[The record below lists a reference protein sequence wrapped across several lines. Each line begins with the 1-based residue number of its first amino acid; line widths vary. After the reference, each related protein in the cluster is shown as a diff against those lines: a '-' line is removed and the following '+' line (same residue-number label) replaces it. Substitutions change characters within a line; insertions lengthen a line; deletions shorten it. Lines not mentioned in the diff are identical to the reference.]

1 MLDLRVPSG
10 WFFTVLGLILLGM
23 GIFAPETR
31 AALSDANVN
40 LYSGLAM
47 LVFGLF
53 MLLPKTQRV
62 DLAQFPGPNWVVLRI
77 AGD

>member
-40 LYSGLAM
+40 LYSGIAM

-53 MLLPKTQRV
+53 MLLMAWR
-62 DLAQFPGPNWVVLRI
+62 ASRR
-77 AGD
+77 AA

>member
-23 GIFAPETR
+23 GLFAPDTR
-31 AALSDANVN
+31 AALTDANVN
-40 LYSGLAM
+40 LYAGLPM

-53 MLLPKTQRV
+53 MLLMAWR
-62 DLAQFPGPNWVVLRI
+62 ASRR
-77 AGD
+77 AS

>member
-1 MLDLRVPSG
+1 
-10 WFFTVLGLILLGM
+10 M

-40 LYSGLAM
+40 LYGGLAM

-53 MLLPKTQRV
+53 MLFMAWR
-62 DLAQFPGPNWVVLRI
+62 ASRR
-77 AGD
+77 AA

>member
-53 MLLPKTQRV
+53 MLLMAWR
-62 DLAQFPGPNWVVLRI
+62 ASRR
-77 AGD
+77 AA

>member
-1 MLDLRVPSG
+1 MMDLRVPSG

-53 MLLPKTQRV
+53 MLLMAWR
-62 DLAQFPGPNWVVLRI
+62 ASRR
-77 AGD
+77 AS

>member
-40 LYSGLAM
+40 LYGGLAM

-53 MLLPKTQRV
+53 MLFMAWR
-62 DLAQFPGPNWVVLRI
+62 ASRR
-77 AGD
+77 AA

>member
-23 GIFAPETR
+23 GIFAPDTR

-40 LYSGLAM
+40 LYSGLPM
-47 LVFGLF
+47 LLFGLF
-53 MLLPKTQRV
+53 MLLMAWR
-62 DLAQFPGPNWVVLRI
+62 ASRRSS
-77 AGD
+77 

>member
-23 GIFAPETR
+23 GIFAPDTR

-53 MLLPKTQRV
+53 MLLMAWR
-62 DLAQFPGPNWVVLRI
+62 ASRR
-77 AGD
+77 AS

>member
-23 GIFAPETR
+23 GVFAPETR

-53 MLLPKTQRV
+53 MLLMAWRASRRASRRA
-62 DLAQFPGPNWVVLRI
+62 L
-77 AGD
+77 